1 MYIGQYTGT
10 GEVAVSLEPRRRRAG
25 KQRAEKGC
33 KADRVLAAG
42 TSLGGEGE
50 GLAALTPWG
59 WGAGPAD
66 RSPSPPVAGGLG
78 VAAPGAEV
86 KATWVSLIAETLGI
100 EVDPAYAAASSGAAD
115 AEAEAAAAEEAA
127 AEEAAAAAAAAAA
140 EAEARER
147 AEQVVSK

>member
-1 MYIGQYTGT
+1 MTADAAYIGQYTGV
-10 GEVAVSLEPRRRRAG
+10 GEVAVSLKPRRRRAG

-50 GLAALTPWG
+50 GPAAPTPWG

-86 KATWVSLIAETLGI
+86 TAESAQTRAGGAVNRQLLQAWL
-100 EVDPAYAAASSGAAD
+100 EAEHAASAARLARAVDD
-115 AEAEAAAAEEAA
+115 AIAGL
-127 AEEAAAAAAAAAA
+127 
-140 EAEARER
+140 R
-147 AEQVVSK
+147 AG